1 MAGNMVV
8 CKQTWCW
15 RRRELRVIHLNPL
28 AKGREPTWASEI
40 SKSAPTMTHFLQ
52 QGHTCSNKVTSP
64 NSATLYGPS
73 IQTHESMGAIPIQ
86 TTSPLRRSARRLQKV
101 SERTVEATQLLAQA
115 ETTQLLRQTPF
126 WAPTSGHLPCQRRGV
141 HLVKL

>member
-52 QGHTCSNKVTSP
+52 QGHTCSNKVTPP
-64 NSATLYGPS
+64 NSATPYSQLFKHTS
-73 IQTHESMGAIPIQ
+73 MRAIFIQTIIEGNLSAWLFSKITIASSIWGSM
-86 TTSPLRRSARRLQKV
+86 TSPAMGFWPILLWNRPQPVRKQIV
-101 SERTVEATQLLAQA
+101 TTVMPLLC
-115 ETTQLLRQTPF
+115 
-126 WAPTSGHLPCQRRGV
+126 PCA
-141 HLVKL
+141 